1 MKLIGLVAS
10 GASSLQ
16 APIIIYDQNEMDAK
30 EEQFVVISDDRRR
43 INYLGVLRNVRR
55 YEPFLQPYKRTS
67 YVDNPSLADSGT
79 LPHST
84 GYVSIVGAISN
95 GALLESTLPPNPGS
109 KTYVVEDPGELEI
122 SFENGLI
129 IGSHKYSGLDIPL
142 NPLWLPY
149 HVAVV
154 GATGTGKSKL
164 VKAFIDEVLSKT
176 NYTVI
181 VFDHTG
187 MDYVKYYSDKVVE
200 ASRIVVDPDLI
211 TSMVLSKTG
220 LSPQYYE
227 SYVLMAV
234 LYYVLNYYNR
244 VGKLQ
249 SLMPRLIKDQHARA
263 SGKIATSITRELI
276 GSVDYGELLK
286 IMAEYPVEWSRHLF
300 KQQLDEAVEFLGGRE
315 GTAMRAK
322 ILIDVR
328 LGDSFFNSL
337 SKRNLHPADVVAK
350 ARESRLTV
358 IDLSTE
364 AMESR
369 RYVLAS
375 VVSELWRIVEE
386 TRASINT
393 VLVIDE
399 AHNYACRYCGEVG
412 EVVSRTS
419 REGRKWGLGL
429 ILATQRVIDLD
440 TDIRNN
446 LNTWFFSKLQTPSD
460 YKELS
465 GYMDLAGISES
476 SLSALGKRE
485 FYVAGLMNPLRV
497 PILIKVKE
505 VA

>member
-1 MKLIGLVAS
+1 LKLIGLVAS
-10 GASSLQ
+10 GASSFQ

-30 EEQFVVISDDRRR
+30 EEQFVVISDDRRG
-43 INYLGVLRNVRR
+43 INYLGILRNVRR

-84 GYVSIVGAISN
+84 GYVSIVGAVSN

-109 KTYVVEDPGELEI
+109 KAYVVEDPCELKI
-122 SFENGLI
+122 SFENGLT
-129 IGSHKYSGLDIPL
+129 IGSHKYSGLEIPL
-142 NPLWLPY
+142 NPVWLPY

-154 GATGTGKSKL
+154 GATGTGKSRL

-187 MDYVKYYSDKVVE
+187 MDYVKYYPDRVIE
-200 ASRIVVDPDLI
+200 ASRIVMDPDLI
-211 TSMVLSKTG
+211 TNIILSKTG
-220 LSPQYYE
+220 LNPQHYE
-227 SYVLMAV
+227 SYVLIAV
-234 LYYVLNYYNR
+234 LYCILDYYNR
-244 VGKLQ
+244 IGVLQ
-249 SLMPRLIKDQHARA
+249 SLIPRLIKDQHVKAPGKAAA
-263 SGKIATSITRELI
+263 SVTRELI
-276 GSVDYGELLK
+276 GSMDYGELLK
-286 IMAEYPVEWSRHLF
+286 IMAEHPIEWSRHLF
-300 KQQLDEAVEFLGGRE
+300 KQQLDKAVEFLGGRE

-322 ILIDVR
+322 ILTDVR

-337 SKRNLHPADVVAK
+337 SKRDLHPADVVAK
-350 ARESRLTV
+350 ARRSRLAV
-358 IDLSTE
+358 VDLSTE

-375 VVSELWRIVEE
+375 VVNELWRAIEE
-386 TRASINT
+386 ERASINT

-399 AHNYACRYCGEVG
+399 AHNYACRYCGEAG
-412 EVVSRTS
+412 EAVSRVS
-419 REGRKWGLGL
+419 REGRKWGLGV
-429 ILATQRVIDLD
+429 ILATQRIIDVD
-440 TDIRNN
+440 TDVRSN

-465 GYMDLAGISES
+465 GYMDLAGVSES

-497 PILIKVKE
+497 PILIKVRE